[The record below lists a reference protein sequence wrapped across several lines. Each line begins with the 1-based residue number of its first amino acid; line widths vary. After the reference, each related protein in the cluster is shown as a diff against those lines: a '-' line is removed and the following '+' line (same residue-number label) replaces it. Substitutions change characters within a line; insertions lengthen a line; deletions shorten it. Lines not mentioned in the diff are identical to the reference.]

1 MIKING
7 VEFKFDAYD
16 LEDVEKAQK
25 EMNKVVAALKN
36 PPRNFNRIEGIKYT
50 VKIVS
55 DCLDNI
61 FGKGSAEKVFKGKT
75 NMKLAL
81 KAFEEITIGMQ
92 EQDSEFKKE
101 IEATREKYSPNR
113 AERRNNRYNKKNK
126 K

>member
-7 VEFKFDAYD
+7 IEFEFDAYD

-92 EQDSEFKKE
+92 EQDSKFKKE

>member
-1 MIKING
+1 MKING

-61 FGKGSAEKVFKGKT
+61 FGKCSAEKVFKGKT

>member
-7 VEFKFDAYD
+7 IKFEFDAYD

-113 AERRNNRYNKKNK
+113 AERRNRYNKKNK
-126 K
+126 R

>member
-1 MIKING
+1 MKING
-7 VEFKFDAYD
+7 IEFEFDAYD
-16 LEDVEKAQK
+16 LEDAEKAQK

-50 VKIVS
+50 VKIVG

-81 KAFEEITIGMQ
+81 KSFEKNANGKKKKYTEI
-92 EQDSEFKKE
+92 
-101 IEATREKYSPNR
+101 N
-113 AERRNNRYNKKNK
+113 
-126 K
+126 

>member
-1 MIKING
+1 MKING

>member
-1 MIKING
+1 MKING
-7 VEFKFDAYD
+7 IEFKFDAYD

>member
-1 MIKING
+1 MKING
-7 VEFKFDAYD
+7 IEFEFDAYD
-16 LEDVEKAQK
+16 LEDAEKAQK

-50 VKIVS
+50 VKIVG

>member
-1 MIKING
+1 MKING
-7 VEFKFDAYD
+7 VEFEFDAYD

>member
-1 MIKING
+1 MKING
-7 VEFKFDAYD
+7 VEFKFDSYD

>member
-1 MIKING
+1 MKING

-25 EMNKVVAALKN
+25 EMNKVVVALKN

>member
-1 MIKING
+1 MKING
-7 VEFKFDAYD
+7 IEFEFDAYD
-16 LEDVEKAQK
+16 LEDAEKAQK
-25 EMNKVVAALKN
+25 EMNKVIAALKN

>member
-1 MIKING
+1 MKING

-81 KAFEEITIGMQ
+81 RAFEEITIGMQ

-101 IEATREKYSPNR
+101 IEVTREKYSPNR

>member
-1 MIKING
+1 
-7 VEFKFDAYD
+7 
-16 LEDVEKAQK
+16 
-25 EMNKVVAALKN
+25 
-36 PPRNFNRIEGIKYT
+36 
-50 VKIVS
+50 
-55 DCLDNI
+55 
-61 FGKGSAEKVFKGKT
+61 
-75 NMKLAL
+75 MKLAL

>member
-7 VEFKFDAYD
+7 IEFEFDAYD

-126 K
+126 R

>member
-1 MIKING
+1 MKING
-7 VEFKFDAYD
+7 VEFEFDAYD
-16 LEDVEKAQK
+16 LEDAEKAQK

>member
-1 MIKING
+1 MKING

-16 LEDVEKAQK
+16 LEDIEKAQK
-25 EMNKVVAALKN
+25 EMNKVVAAFEN
-36 PPRNFNRIEGIKYT
+36 PPKKFNRIEGIKYT
-50 VKIVS
+50 VKVVG

-113 AERRNNRYNKKNK
+113 VERRNNRYNKKNK
-126 K
+126 R

>member
-7 VEFKFDAYD
+7 IKFEFDAYD

>member
-1 MIKING
+1 MKING
-7 VEFKFDAYD
+7 IEFEFDAYD

-113 AERRNNRYNKKNK
+113 AERRNNRSNKKNK

>member
-7 VEFKFDAYD
+7 IKFEFDAYD

-50 VKIVS
+50 VKIVR

>member
-1 MIKING
+1 MKING

-113 AERRNNRYNKKNK
+113 AERRNNRYNRKNK

>member
-1 MIKING
+1 MKING
-7 VEFKFDAYD
+7 IEFEFDAYD
-16 LEDVEKAQK
+16 LEDAEKAQK

>member
-7 VEFKFDAYD
+7 IEFEFDAYD

-113 AERRNNRYNKKNK
+113 AERRNNRSNKKNK

>member
-1 MIKING
+1 MKING

-113 AERRNNRYNKKNK
+113 AERRNNRYNKKN
-126 K
+126 